1 MTSDLAISEV
11 SAQVGEKDPIDEEG
25 SNVTNVFIKKI
36 TFCRGRSGRVVTLS
50 GYEVR
55 KHFLFRN

>member
-25 SNVTNVFIKKI
+25 SNVTNFFIKKI
-36 TFCRGRSGRVVTLS
+36 HFCRGRSGRVVTLT

-55 KHFLFRN
+55 NNFLFRN